1 MNNDDVC
8 VWIIEIK
15 YNVMYFLMFN
25 VFIKCIN
32 VFKKYIINII
42 DKIIWVI
49 FW

>member
-25 VFIKCIN
+25 VFIKYIN
-32 VFKKYIINII
+32 VF
-42 DKIIWVI
+42 
-49 FW
+49 